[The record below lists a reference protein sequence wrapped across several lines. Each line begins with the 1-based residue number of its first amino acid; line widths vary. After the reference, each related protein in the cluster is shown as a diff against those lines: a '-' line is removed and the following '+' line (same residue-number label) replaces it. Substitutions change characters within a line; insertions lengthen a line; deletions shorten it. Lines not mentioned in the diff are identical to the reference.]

1 MAVEIIM
8 PKLGMGMEEGTVIEW
23 LKKQGDQVQKGE
35 SVAVISSDKIE
46 KDIEAPDNGVLLKI
60 TANVDETVSV
70 GTAIGYI
77 GHPGEKMGT
86 TIDEKEKSAQT
97 KETAAAIQT
106 TSEAPAR
113 KPMALHL
120 KRRISPAARKLAQ
133 AEGIDVNA
141 ITGTGPQGRVTR
153 EDVVKAIEKNKAA
166 AKKLPD
172 HEPGEQTREEIS
184 VKQVSGMRKVIA
196 SRMFKSLHESAQ
208 LTIHMRANVTELLLL
223 RQKVNST
230 LVPNTE
236 NNVKLTI
243 TDFIARAAVLALAD
257 HKKMNS
263 TYEGD
268 QITTYHSVHL
278 GIAVA
283 LENGLVV
290 PVIKDAGRYSISQLS
305 NKIKVL
311 GKKAREGTLEAER
324 MKGSTFTITS
334 LGAEGVE
341 FFTPILNPP
350 EVGIL
355 GAGTV
360 VSTPV
365 FVGEEVK
372 RQSILPLSL
381 TFDHRAIDGV
391 PASRFLQTIKGYLE
405 NPYHMFI

>member
-8 PKLGMGMEEGTVIEW
+8 PKLGMGMQEGTVVEW
-23 LKKQGDQVQKGE
+23 LKKQGEQVEKGE

-46 KDIEAPDNGVLLKI
+46 KDIEAPDNGILLKI
-60 TANVDETVSV
+60 AADVDDTVSV
-70 GTAIGYI
+70 GKAIGYI
-77 GHPGEKMGT
+77 GQPGEKIETGNG
-86 TIDEKEKSAQT
+86 EEGKSEQH
-97 KETAAAIQT
+97 KETAAAIQ

-113 KPMALHL
+113 KPMGLQR
-120 KRRISPAARKLAQ
+120 KSRISPAARKLAQ
-133 AEGIDVNA
+133 QEGIDIND

-153 EDVVKAIEKNKAA
+153 EDVEKAIEKKKAA
-166 AKKLPD
+166 VE
-172 HEPGEQTREEIS
+172 EPQVHKREEQVQDEIS
-184 VKQVSGMRKVIA
+184 TKQVSGMRKVIA
-196 SRMFKSLHESAQ
+196 SRMFSSLQQSAQ

-223 RQKVNST
+223 RQKVNGQPDS
-230 LVPNTE
+230 NSRAK
-236 NNVKLTI
+236 VKLTI

-257 HKKMNS
+257 HKMMNS

-268 QITTYHSVHL
+268 QITSYHSVHL
-278 GIAVA
+278 GMAVA

-290 PVIKDAGRYSISQLS
+290 PVIKHAERYSVSQLS
-305 NKIKVL
+305 NEIKVL
-311 GKKAREGTLEAER
+311 GKKAREGTLEADQ

-355 GAGTV
+355 GAG
-360 VSTPV
+360 SIADTPV

-372 RQSILPLSL
+372 RQSMLPLSL

-391 PASRFLQTIKGYLE
+391 PASRFLQTIKDYLE
-405 NPYHMFI
+405 NPYHMLV